1 MGTNGQVTAGWL
13 SRNTLDRH
21 RPFLIVIE
29 LQLFTIGC
37 LFWVDSYGSSSQLT
51 PETWGSLAYMFP
63 ADMWAFCAMFCSAVL
78 INGLMKPIKGRMVV
92 LGSAVSC
99 IQFIVLSYSAAF
111 TGGEVV
117 IGLYASVFFL
127 PIHIWIL
134 IEAAGR
140 AK

>member
-1 MGTNGQVTAGWL
+1 
-13 SRNTLDRH
+13 
-21 RPFLIVIE
+21 
-29 LQLFTIGC
+29 
-37 LFWVDSYGSSSQLT
+37 
-51 PETWGSLAYMFP
+51 MFP